1 MRSVLRNLSLGFA
14 LIGTF
19 AGCEREDAGKLDD
32 SLSSLRQK
40 AKGDPAEDKDFTARY
55 QAAQARAVQ
64 EYPELGVAGSPFNTE
79 FLARVKVLRASEAS
93 YFKDPEWP
101 YKLAVEL
108 SVKNAP
114 QRRVVP
120 VPGGAAAMVAAP
132 DNITTSVPS
141 LQVLRSPSTY
151 AGRWVPVAG
160 TLVSAR
166 GLNPEGIITLELE
179 GGLKCE
185 VVGGQIYQ
193 FKGVDVSSGET
204 RLESKNNRL
213 IFSIRPPRSAA
224 REVFVLE
231 PGMSMVL
238 KGELVESQGRWL
250 LRSALVQSMGR

>member
-1 MRSVLRNLSLGFA
+1 MRSLLRNLSLGLA
-14 LIGTF
+14 LIGVF
-19 AGCEREDAGKLDD
+19 AGCEREDSSKLDD

-40 AKGDPAEDKDFTARY
+40 AKGDPVEDKDFAARY

-64 EYPELGVAGSPFNTE
+64 EFPELGVAGSPFNTD
-79 FLARVKVLRASEAS
+79 FLARVKVLRASETS

-120 VPGGAAAMVAAP
+120 GSGGGAAPVAAP
-132 DNITTSVPS
+132 DNISTSVPS
-141 LQVLRSPSTY
+141 LQIMRSPATY
-151 AGRWVPVAG
+151 AGRWVPVTG

-193 FKGVDVSSGET
+193 LKGVDVSGGET
-204 RLESKNNRL
+204 RVESKNNRL
-213 IFSIRPPRSAA
+213 VFTIRAPRSSA

-231 PGMSMVL
+231 PGISMVL
-238 KGELVESQGRWL
+238 KGELVENQGRWL